1 MYQEQS
7 LKIYAIVDKRLEYIR
22 QYMYES
28 KNAQQ
33 MASFIKAMSGS
44 KGLSFVDRVV
54 AQSKVYYLKSDQ
66 SQDQYLLGFEN
77 KTVDEYIKAY
87 GENLQ
92 KEDPALFEKLS
103 TISQKDM
110 TKFVEIYRGSIYWES
125 RNIDEVS

>member
-44 KGLSFVDRVV
+44 QGLSFVDRVV

-87 GENLQ
+87 GEKLQ

>member
-1 MYQEQS
+1 
-7 LKIYAIVDKRLEYIR
+7 
-22 QYMYES
+22 
-28 KNAQQ
+28 
-33 MASFIKAMSGS
+33 
-44 KGLSFVDRVV
+44 
-54 AQSKVYYLKSDQ
+54 VYYLKSDQ

-87 GENLQ
+87 GEKLQ

>member
-44 KGLSFVDRVV
+44 QGLSFVDRVV